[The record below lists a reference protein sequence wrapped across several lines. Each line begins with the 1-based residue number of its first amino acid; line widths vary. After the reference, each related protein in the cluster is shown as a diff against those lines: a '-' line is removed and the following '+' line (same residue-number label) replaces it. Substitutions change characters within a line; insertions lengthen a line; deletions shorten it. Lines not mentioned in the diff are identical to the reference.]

1 MSAFLGP
8 IHHWLYHKVQLQEE
22 LMAEVQALAARE
34 GWTVPAIEG
43 LNPSGTLPPLEGNI
57 DLTNIHGWLQGQIAA
72 SETRY
77 ARLTAGL
84 LAEDD
89 TRLAALEETARA
101 FGRGHGI
108 PAGTDAQGAFQAL
121 NDSLLDGM
129 PCDHVNQVVER
140 DEKSISWKRTQC
152 LHGGYW
158 EQAGVDA
165 EIYYKLRLQII
176 LGMLEGS
183 GLSLEA
189 GVPGNFK
196 LIEGGL

>member
-1 MSAFLGP
+1 
-8 IHHWLYHKVQLQEE
+8 
-22 LMAEVQALAARE
+22 
-34 GWTVPAIEG
+34 
-43 LNPSGTLPPLEGNI
+43 
-57 DLTNIHGWLQGQIAA
+57 
-72 SETRY
+72 
-77 ARLTAGL
+77 
-84 LAEDD
+84 
-89 TRLAALEETARA
+89 
-101 FGRGHGI
+101 
-108 PAGTDAQGAFQAL
+108 
-121 NDSLLDGM
+121 M